1 MRRAGKP
8 FELLKMLAEEAG
20 LPLDKLEDYA
30 FGREENPVRYEWVA
44 AKAKREW
51 KRGTL
56 MLLLLYFFDKVARVK
71 RILGYRDNSP
81 HYDRNFFRELLWQ
94 YADRFFL
101 DGNYC
106 IFCDERVDFSAE
118 DPHFGRYLHLV
129 TTHFPQL
136 LVGKHDYKRLSE
148 DKAIEKLQSL
158 RKYFAGE
165 R

>member
-1 MRRAGKP
+1 MKRTGKA
-8 FELLKMLAEEAG
+8 FEMLQTLCEEAG
-20 LPLDKLEDYA
+20 LPLNKLEDYA
-30 FGREENPVRYEWVA
+30 FGREKNPIRYEWVA
-44 AKAKREW
+44 TKAKREW
-51 KRGTL
+51 KQGVL

-71 RILGYRDNSP
+71 RILGYKDNIP
-81 HYDRNFFRELLWQ
+81 RYDRKFFRDLLLQ

-106 IFCDERVDFSAE
+106 IFCDERVSFSAE

-136 LVGKHDYKRLSE
+136 LIGKLDYKGLSE
-148 DKAIEKLQSL
+148 DRAIEKLRSL